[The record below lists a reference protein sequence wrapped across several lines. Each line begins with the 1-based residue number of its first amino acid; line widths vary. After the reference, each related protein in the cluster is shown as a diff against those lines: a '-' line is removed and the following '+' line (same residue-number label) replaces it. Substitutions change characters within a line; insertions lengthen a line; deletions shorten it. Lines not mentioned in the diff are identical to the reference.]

1 MINNDTICAI
11 STAAGTGAIAIIRI
25 AGAQSFEICGKI
37 FRPAAKGKILAEQK
51 ANTVHFGNIVDD
63 ETIIDEALVSVF
75 RAPNTFTGDDVVE
88 ISCHGSQYIQQQ
100 IVQLLIKNG
109 CRPALPGEFTQRA
122 FLNGKMDL
130 SQAEAVADLIASQSE
145 ASRKV
150 ALRQM
155 RGGFS
160 SELSNLREQL
170 LRFITLIELELDF
183 SEEDVKFADRNELNN
198 LVENII
204 EHISKLI
211 NSFSLGNA
219 IKNGIP
225 VAIVGDTNTGKST
238 LLNRLLNEERAI
250 VSDIH
255 GTTRDAIEDTVNIQG
270 VMFRFIDTAGIRAT
284 DDKIENIGIQI
295 TYNKIKQASAVI
307 LMVDVTDDD
316 IKISNAINNILNNKD
331 AEIQHLIIAINK
343 IDLGDIDN
351 LSKRFAKMNL
361 PVLPNNF
368 VPVSAKYDKN
378 IDKLTAALIDS
389 VNMQAIDNNETIVT
403 NVRHYEALSNA
414 KTGMT
419 RVKTG
424 LENGIS
430 GDFLAQ
436 DIREALHYIGAI
448 TGDITTDE
456 VLGNVFRNF
465 CIGK

>member
-1 MINNDTICAI
+1 MITNDTICAI

-25 AGAQSFEICGKI
+25 AGSQSFEICEKI
-37 FRPAAKGKILAEQK
+37 FRPATKGKILAEQK
-51 ANTVHFGNIVDD
+51 NNTVHFGNIVD
-63 ETIIDEALVSVF
+63 EEEVVDEALVSVF
-75 RAPNTFTGDDVVE
+75 KAPNTFTGDDIVE
-88 ISCHGSQYIQQQ
+88 ISCHGSRYIQQQ
-100 IVQLLIKNG
+100 IVQLLITNG

-183 SEEDVKFADRNELNN
+183 SEEDVEFADRNELNN
-198 LVENII
+198 LVDNII

-255 GTTRDAIEDTVNIQG
+255 GTTRDAIEDTVNIQD

-295 TYNKIKQASAVI
+295 TYNKIKQASIVV

-316 IKISNAINNILNNKD
+316 CKIVNAINNILNKNT
-331 AEIQHLIIAINK
+331 ELLHLIVAVNK
-343 IDLGDIDN
+343 IDLGNIDS
-351 LSKRFAKMNL
+351 LSERFAKMNL
-361 PVLPNNF
+361 PVPQNNI
-368 VPVSAKYDKN
+368 VPISAKYNKN
-378 IDKLTAALIDS
+378 IEQLIAALIDS
-389 VNMQAIDNNETIVT
+389 VNIQALDNNETIIT

-414 KTGMT
+414 KAGMS
-419 RVKTG
+419 RVKNG
-424 LENGIS
+424 LMNGIS
-430 GDFLAQ
+430 GDFIAQ